1 MVLFQMK
8 NFLIEFINDAKHR
21 EDQPVLLHFSTWYYT
36 IWLLENQI
44 DKKDMKILEPD
55 YRLSVVPTDK
65 SYCIHLYD
73 FGWRDNTKKPWEVI

>member
-1 MVLFQMK
+1 MM
-8 NFLIEFINDAKHR
+8 KHR

-44 DKKDMKILEPD
+44 DKKDMKILRKSG
-55 YRLSVVPTDK
+55 YCLSVVPTDK

-73 FGWRDNTKKPWEVI
+73 FGWRDNTKEKFGKSFNELSIIIIPY